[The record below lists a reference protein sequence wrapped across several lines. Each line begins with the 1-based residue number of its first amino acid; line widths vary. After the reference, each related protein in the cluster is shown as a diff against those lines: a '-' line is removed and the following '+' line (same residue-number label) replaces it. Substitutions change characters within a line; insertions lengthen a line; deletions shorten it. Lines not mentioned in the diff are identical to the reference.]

1 MAASRFIRDG
11 RAVLQIRRY
20 ELVATVSHIG
30 KDPSGGHYTA
40 DARQEDGRWL
50 RFDDSTVSVV
60 SLNRVLNDQAYLLLY
75 KRVVQ

>member
-1 MAASRFIRDG
+1 MQLSHYLSDLS
-11 RAVLQIRRY
+11 VCLQSRRY

-50 RFDDSTVSVV
+50 RFDDSNVSVV
-60 SLNRVLNDQAYLLLY
+60 PLNRVLHDQAYLLLY